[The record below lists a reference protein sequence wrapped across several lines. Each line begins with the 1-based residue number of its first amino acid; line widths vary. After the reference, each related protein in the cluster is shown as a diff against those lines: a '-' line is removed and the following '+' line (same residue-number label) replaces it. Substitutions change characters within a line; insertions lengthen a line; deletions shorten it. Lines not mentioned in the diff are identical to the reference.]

1 MRKYKYYFHK
11 PRGEIVKDILTLL
24 AVSGALMLSGSFAAS
39 AFWRIILQTHKK
51 HDKKKFCDTFTR
63 LRRKGL
69 VIVER
74 HGHDLK
80 FTLTPEGRRAAGYMQ
95 IDKLKV
101 NHPKKWDGFWRLI
114 LFDIAN
120 LRTPQR
126 NAFRGMLKELEFVPF
141 QKSVWV
147 HAFDCTAEIEL
158 LSDFFGI
165 QKEVR
170 LILTKDMGNDDF
182 FRKHF
187 HI

>member
-11 PRGEIVKDILTLL
+11 PRGEIAKYILQSLVVGGALL
-24 AVSGALMLSGSFAAS
+24 LSGASVAS
-39 AFWRIILQTHKK
+39 MFWSVVKNRQRYQKK
-51 HDKKKFCDTFTR
+51 RFCDTFTR
-63 LRRKGL
+63 LVRKGL
-69 VIVER
+69 IVVER

-80 FTLTPEGRRAAGYMQ
+80 ITLTQEGKRAAGYMQ
-95 IDKLKV
+95 IDKLKI
-101 NHPKKWDGFWRLI
+101 NRPKQWDGFWRFI
-114 LFDIAN
+114 LFDISN

-126 NAFRGMLKELEFVPF
+126 NAFRGMLKELEFIPF

-158 LSDFFGI
+158 LADFFGI

-170 LILTKDMGNDDF
+170 LILTKDIGNDDF

>member
-1 MRKYKYYFHK
+1 MRKYKYYFRK
-11 PRGEIVKDILTLL
+11 PRGEIAKDILTILVI
-24 AVSGALMLSGSFAAS
+24 AGVLMLSGSAGAS
-39 AFWRIILQTHKK
+39 AFWRWIKTRKRYE
-51 HDKKKFCDTFTR
+51 KKKFCDTFTR

-69 VIVER
+69 IVVEH

-80 FTLTPEGRRAAGYMQ
+80 ITLTTEGRRAAGYMQ
-95 IDKLKV
+95 IDKLKI

-120 LRTPQR
+120 LKTPQR
-126 NAFRGMLKELEFVPF
+126 NAFRGMLKELKFVPF

-158 LSDFFGI
+158 LSDFFGL
-165 QKEVR
+165 QKEVH
-170 LILTKDMGNDDF
+170 LILTKDIGNDDF
-182 FRKHF
+182 FRKYF